1 VYRMLMAIVGVSFA
15 AVAAT
20 ADDKPKPADTPA
32 VKLAAIQKEAKEAQ
46 TNLYK
51 TLNDLGDDKVAQK
64 KADELLK
71 EHEKEQTKRFD
82 AALEL
87 AKADPK
93 SDVAFDAL
101 AWLLE
106 APRTYYLP
114 VGKPAMELVL
124 EHHVDNPKIGPV
136 VFVLAQ
142 IRRFQRSGEAPPGD
156 ALLKAVAE
164 KNPDKTVRGQVAV
177 ARAWEA
183 KGKFDAA
190 ERKKQKDADEL
201 ATTADKAFEIV
212 VKEYGECKLLDT
224 YQKTQPTLAEVS
236 KIELFELRN
245 LRVGKAAPD
254 IDGEDLDGTKFKLSD
269 YKGKVIVLDFWGDW

>member
-1 VYRMLMAIVGVSFA
+1 MRRLVLA
-15 AVAAT
+15 AVAGLMAAVVVT
-20 ADDKPKPADTPA
+20 ADDKPKQADTPA
-32 VKLAAIQKEAKEAQ
+32 AKLAAIQKEAKDAEAK
-46 TNLYK
+46 LYK
-51 TLNDLGDDKVAQK
+51 TLGDLGEDTVSQK

-71 EHEKEQTKRFD
+71 EYEKAREKRYA

-106 APRTYYLP
+106 SPKVWHLP
-114 VGKPAMELVL
+114 VGQPAMELAL
-124 EHHVDNPKIGPV
+124 EHHVANPKIGPV
-136 VFVLAQ
+136 VFELAQ
-142 IRRFQRSGEAPPGD
+142 IRRLSRSGDAPPGD

-183 KGKFDAA
+183 KGRFDVA
-190 ERKKQKDADEL
+190 EQKKQKDADEL
-201 ATTADKAFEIV
+201 AAAAEKAFERV

-224 YQKTQPTLAEVS
+224 DQKIQPTLAEVS
-236 KIELFELRN
+236 KGELFELRN
-245 LRVGKAAPD
+245 LRVGKPAPD
-254 IDGEDLDGTKFKLSD
+254 IEGEDLDGTKFKLRD
-269 YKGKVIVLDFWGDW
+269 YKGKVVVLDFWGDW